1 MLIKGS
7 SECCLTHCHGSATKT
22 GQVFCW
28 LQLFSKPSCA
38 ELALCSQGSHRARNV
53 LRLDKIIRINKR
65 SLCVKDVREGWRSS
79 PWALKNPGS
88 DSQVL
93 PTEQRDFLGYK
104 KFIRDESRHRAQMG
118 GRGVVLQNQV

>member
-1 MLIKGS
+1 MLFNPLSWFSDKERTSVLLAAALLQTFLCRVS
-7 SECCLTHCHGSATKT
+7 SLLAGIPQ
-22 GQVFCW
+22 GQKC
-28 LQLFSKPSCA
+28 P
-38 ELALCSQGSHRARNV
+38 NN

-104 KFIRDESRHRAQMG
+104 RFIRDKSRHRAQMG